1 MSELIGRGVHVLE
14 EFKTSN
20 DLHSKPRLR
29 KLWPLHSAQERAA
42 QAPEAP
48 PTSHAALRNSPDTQ
62 RARLIP
68 VTKHA
73 A

>member
-1 MSELIGRGVHVLE
+1 MFLKNSRR
-14 EFKTSN
+14 
-20 DLHSKPRLR
+20 RLTTIANSGSVNFG
-29 KLWPLHSAQERAA
+29 LCTPAQERAA

-73 A
+73 V